1 VRSYDPESMMVVVF
15 NMREGNH
22 TSYLMRLPV
31 TAAEVEQAIAEQTLA
46 DEGQRLM
53 DRLRGA

>member
-46 DEGQRLM
+46 DEDQRLM